1 LNLTP
6 EMLYYK
12 RVHKEYIM
20 KLALT
25 RLEQRILDSI
35 KSYHLQYNEMP
46 TIRGIGKIVNISS
59 PGTIG
64 R

>member
-1 LNLTP
+1 
-6 EMLYYK
+6 
-12 RVHKEYIM
+12 M

-46 TIRGIGKIVNISS
+46 TIRGIGKIVDISS
-59 PGTIG
+59 PGT
-64 R
+64 